1 VKSETRDEPLSLN
14 IIRIDNG
21 ILLESW
27 LVDNGVYP
35 VSKLFFVM
43 HRLNPTNTYPQRTQT
58 KRLPGLLLVLALHA
72 VLLWLIQSGL
82 ARQAITLTQESVE
95 ALLLTDAAPPPPP
108 VAAPKT
114 PPPKT
119 PLPPVIQP
127 PTTAATPVITAPTAP
142 AINVTPTQSTAP
154 TAPTSPSAPSPSIR
168 TGAAIQPGASCAKP
182 DYPSAS
188 RRLEEEG
195 TVSLKFLIG
204 ADGRVFQAEIEKTS
218 GFPRL
223 DEAARNALSKCQF
236 RPGTVDG
243 KAEQSWAS
251 IKYTWRLE

>member
-1 VKSETRDEPLSLN
+1 MNPYHLTSYELIQV
-14 IIRIDNG
+14 

-35 VSKLFFVM
+35 VSHLFFVM
-43 HRLNPTNTYPQRTQT
+43 NRLNPITTYHQRTKT
-58 KRLPGLLLVLALHA
+58 KRLPSLIVVIVLHGI
-72 VLLWLIQSGL
+72 LLWLIQSGL
-82 ARQAITLTQESVE
+82 ARQAIRLTQESVE

-114 PPPKT
+114 PSPKT

-127 PTTAATPVITAPTAP
+127 PIAAATPVITAATAP

-154 TAPTSPSAPSPSIR
+154 TAPITPSAPSPSIR

-204 ADGRVFQAEIEKTS
+204 ADGRVLQADIEKTS

-236 RPGTVDG
+236 RAGTIDG

>member
-1 VKSETRDEPLSLN
+1 MV
-14 IIRIDNG
+14 
-21 ILLESW
+21 
-27 LVDNGVYP
+27 V
-35 VSKLFFVM
+35 
-43 HRLNPTNTYPQRTQT
+43 
-58 KRLPGLLLVLALHA
+58 LVLHGI
-72 VLLWLIQSGL
+72 LLWLIQSGL

-108 VAAPKT
+108 AAAPKT
-114 PPPKT
+114 PPTKT
-119 PLPPVIQP
+119 PLPPVI
-127 PTTAATPVITAPTAP
+127 PTTSTATPVITTPTAP
-142 AINVTPTQSTAP
+142 AISNTAPAPTQNA
-154 TAPTSPSAPSPSIR
+154 ASPAPSPSIR

-204 ADGRVFQAEIEKTS
+204 ADGRVLQAEIEKTS

>member
-1 VKSETRDEPLSLN
+1 MYPYHLTSYELTKT
-14 IIRIDNG
+14 

-27 LVDNGVYP
+27 HVDNGVYP
-35 VSKLFFVM
+35 VSNLFFVM
-43 HRLNPTNTYPQRTQT
+43 SRLNPTTTYQQRNRT
-58 KRLPGLLLVLALHA
+58 KRLPGLLMVLALHA

-119 PLPPVIQP
+119 PLPPVI
-127 PTTAATPVITAPTAP
+127 PTTPTATPTITTPTAP
-142 AINVTPTQSTAP
+142 AISNTAPAAPTQNAAP
-154 TAPTSPSAPSPSIR
+154 PVPSPSIR

-195 TVSLKFLIG
+195 TVGLKFLIG
-204 ADGRVFQAEIEKTS
+204 ADGRVLQAEIEKTS

-236 RPGTVDG
+236 RAGTIDG

>member
-1 VKSETRDEPLSLN
+1 MWRK
-14 IIRIDNG
+14 
-21 ILLESW
+21 
-27 LVDNGVYP
+27 
-35 VSKLFFVM
+35 
-43 HRLNPTNTYPQRTQT
+43 H
-58 KRLPGLLLVLALHA
+58 LPSIGMVLLLHGI
-72 VLLWLIQSGL
+72 LLWLIQSGL

-95 ALLLTDAAPPPPP
+95 ALLLTDAAPPPPS

-119 PLPPVIQP
+119 PPPPVIP
-127 PTTAATPVITAPTAP
+127 PSTTAPVITTPTAP
-142 AINVTPTQSTAP
+142 AISNVGPAAPTQSTAP
-154 TAPTSPSAPSPSIR
+154 PTPSIR
-168 TGAAIQPGASCAKP
+168 TGAVIQPGASCAKP

-204 ADGRVFQAEIEKTS
+204 VDGRVLQAEIEKTS

-236 RPGTVDG
+236 RPGTIDG